1 MINEKEQI
9 IIIAEEQYSKTTWY
23 SMIIDGIKKETHKRA
38 IEVLVVPENHIQTL
52 PVGTIIV
59 LLGSSVSFIS
69 SCINKCYNSK
79 LRPIVAGFEIYPN
92 NAHISYVTINRRY
105 AMSENIKHLISAG
118 ANHIALFGINSS
130 IQTDMLRLKG
140 WQDIAMTYD
149 IGKEENDVYY
159 SDNGLNECLYDF
171 LNNYKKYDAVACTND
186 YYATY
191 LLVEAAKVGIKIPNE
206 LMVTGFGN
214 IQLGKFTN
222 PTLTTV
228 ALNLQEVGNQTFK
241 LYKHLSK
248 NPMLLSCSAT
258 LNSQIIARESTKS
271 TYKNISRKI
280 ILEEDIQSTFEPSY
294 EKKLSSIYL
303 LEKTISSIDEVDFKI
318 LHGLITNISYEVLAE
333 NIYLS
338 NSAFRYRLN
347 KLFALT
353 GTKSKV
359 ALINLIN
366 NFIPSFTQE
375 YD

>member
-149 IGKEENDVYY
+149 IGKEEKDEGEFAAALRLLNRVVNNLKNNANLNHCFVYGG
-159 SDNGLNECLYDF
+159 NAVEAILYLMF
-171 LNNYKKYDAVACTND
+171 IVSNLFQLFKTRRLKNHVSNQIELVR
-186 YYATY
+186 
-191 LLVEAAKVGIKIPNE
+191 LLVKGFYTIKPSKEIIFN
-206 LMVTGFGN
+206 
-214 IQLGKFTN
+214 FT
-222 PTLTTV
+222 
-228 ALNLQEVGNQTFK
+228 
-241 LYKHLSK
+241 
-248 NPMLLSCSAT
+248 
-258 LNSQIIARESTKS
+258 
-271 TYKNISRKI
+271 
-280 ILEEDIQSTFEPSY
+280 
-294 EKKLSSIYL
+294 
-303 LEKTISSIDEVDFKI
+303 
-318 LHGLITNISYEVLAE
+318 
-333 NIYLS
+333 
-338 NSAFRYRLN
+338 
-347 KLFALT
+347 
-353 GTKSKV
+353 
-359 ALINLIN
+359 
-366 NFIPSFTQE
+366 
-375 YD
+375 